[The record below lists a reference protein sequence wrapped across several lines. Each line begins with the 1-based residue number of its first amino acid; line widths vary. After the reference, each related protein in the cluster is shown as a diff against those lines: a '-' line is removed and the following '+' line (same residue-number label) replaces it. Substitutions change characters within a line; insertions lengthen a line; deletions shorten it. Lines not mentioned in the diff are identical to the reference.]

1 MRSEHVFA
9 RLWPAVVLVA
19 VAGCKSPGSTPAI
32 PSTPGT
38 FSMTVEQ
45 GTTGRG
51 PKTSY
56 SGPATFS
63 SVMGGTQIV
72 LWADSSFST
81 ALVSLFRSIAVTGP
95 GTYDT
100 VNQTVATNN
109 PMLAPTRF
117 LVSDVFTSATTPD
130 FGGSLMIAVLTGTS
144 LTCTV
149 SYSDGVHSVDAGVNA
164 VPR

>member
-9 RLWPAVVLVA
+9 RLWPAVVLLA
-19 VAGCKSPGSTPAI
+19 AAGCKSPGSTPAI

-63 SVMGGTQIV
+63 SVSGATRIV

-81 ALVSLFRSIAVTGP
+81 ALVSLFRSTAVTAP

-100 VNQTVATNN
+100 DNQTVADNN

-117 LVSDVFTSATTPD
+117 LVSDVFTSATTAD
-130 FGGSLMIAVLTGTS
+130 FGGSVMIAALSGTS
-144 LTCTV
+144 LTATIG
-149 SYSDGVHSVDAGVNA
+149 YSDGVHSVDAGVNA
-164 VPR
+164 IPR